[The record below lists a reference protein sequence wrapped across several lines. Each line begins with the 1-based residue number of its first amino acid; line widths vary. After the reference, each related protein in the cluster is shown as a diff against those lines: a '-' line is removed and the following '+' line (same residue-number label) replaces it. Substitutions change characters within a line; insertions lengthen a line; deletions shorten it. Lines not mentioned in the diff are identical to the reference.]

1 MTQHSGARSPRE
13 DDERAHETAGTVQ
26 GGHGS
31 RLEEHRDPQPPDEGE
46 PVVGATTGHAD
57 RQAAP
62 DGMTQDD
69 VQRRSEVAR
78 FLGAS
83 AFPADRD
90 ALLRTARDNQATDE
104 VLGLL
109 GRLPD
114 GDFENLQAVARA
126 AGIGT
131 EQERS

>member
-1 MTQHSGARSPRE
+1 MTQDSGTRSPRE
-13 DDERAHETAGTVQ
+13 
-26 GGHGS
+26 
-31 RLEEHRDPQPPDEGE
+31 GE
-46 PVVGATTGHAD
+46 
-57 RQAAP
+57 QAAP

-69 VQRRSEVAR
+69 VRRRSEVAR

-83 AFPADRD
+83 VFPADRD
-90 ALLRTARDNQATDE
+90 ALVQVAAGNQATDE

-109 GRLPD
+109 RALPD
-114 GDFENLQAVARA
+114 GEYENLQAVAQA